1 MTTVLT
7 MLRRHGPTAF
17 GLLLLVGAVYVVQK
31 EFRDLSMADIR
42 AAVEAVPAR
51 SLWLAAMWTV
61 LAYAVL
67 TVYDRLGSVYAGKP
81 VSYLRTSLASFCA
94 YTLAHNLGVAAVSG
108 AAIRY
113 RFYAAWGL
121 KPVEIAK
128 VIAFTS
134 LTFGLGGMALGG
146 AVLLLEPEI
155 LPWFGEN
162 VPRWV
167 MSAIGLALFGVVG
180 TYLVLSRVLPHFTL
194 FGHKI
199 DLPGFRMALMQ
210 TTLAVVDVAVTT
222 MIFYVLLPPADGLTF
237 VRFLGIYLAAYSAG
251 LAANVPG
258 GLGVF
263 DTVILLAL
271 QPYVPAPQVIGALFL
286 FRLYYYIV
294 PLFISGLLFAGFE
307 LSQRRHLLER
317 MRTEARVADSL
328 EVPALSGLSA
338 VAGIALLF
346 IGALP
351 SRGTWLAERAG
362 EWVALAG
369 HFALSV
375 IGSLLLVMAYG
386 MLRRL
391 RIARIAG
398 IVLLLLGAAAVAMK
412 GEPWWLW
419 AIFLVPAGLLV
430 GLRSAFYRNARLTSE
445 PLTGGTVMAL
455 GASLGCAL
463 VLASVARQVGVAD
476 DPWWEVPFSEHAPD
490 SLRFAVAVATLLLLG
505 ALFRLLRPSRLL
517 PEPYDEAVQQKLRA
531 AGACVPAQ
539 ADGAVF
545 ADAGSGFA
553 FRKLK
558 DVWIGLGDPAGG
570 EEATRVAVIWHFR
583 DLCER
588 MGVRPAFWDVGPG
601 LLRVYED
608 NGLTAVPLPDG
619 RFLACHAESD
629 AQWLLEEMQR
639 G

>member
-1 MTTVLT
+1 VTPVLAL
-7 MLRRHGPTAF
+7 LRRHGPTAF
-17 GLLLLVGAVYVVQK
+17 GLLLLAGAIYVVQK
-31 EFRDLSMADIR
+31 EFRDLSMADILL
-42 AAVEAVPAR
+42 AVEAVPGRA
-51 SLWLAAMWTV
+51 LWIAGGWTV

-81 VSYLRTSLASFCA
+81 VSYLKTSLASFCA

-108 AAIRY
+108 AAVRY

-121 KPVEIAK
+121 TPVEIAK

-146 AVLLLEPEI
+146 AVLILEPEI
-155 LPWFGEN
+155 LPWFRDNLPHWAMQG
-162 VPRWV
+162 
-167 MSAIGLALFGVVG
+167 IGVALLAVVG
-180 TYLVLSRVLPHFTL
+180 AYLVLSRVLPHFTV

-210 TTLAVVDVAVTT
+210 TTLAVVDVVVTT
-222 MIFYVLLPPADGLTF
+222 MIFYVLLPPAEGLTF

-294 PLFISGLLFAGFE
+294 PLFIAGALFAGFE
-307 LSQRRHLLER
+307 LSQRRHLLANLG
-317 MRTEARVADSL
+317 TEARVADSL
-328 EVPALSGLSA
+328 EGPALSGLSA
-338 VAGIALLF
+338 VMGVALLF

-351 SRGTWLAERAG
+351 SHGTWLAEWAG

-369 HFALSV
+369 HFAASV

-391 RIARIAG
+391 RIARIGG
-398 IVLLLLGAAAVAMK
+398 IVLMLLGAAAVALK
-412 GEPWWLW
+412 GEPWWLVV
-419 AIFLVPAGLLV
+419 IFLLPAGLLA
-430 GLRSAFYRNARLTSE
+430 GMRTAFYRDARLTGE
-445 PLTGGTVMAL
+445 PLSLSTVISL
-455 GASLGCAL
+455 TASLFCAL
-463 VLASVARQVGVAD
+463 LLASIAWSGPVTEDPWWMVPFSSDTPASLRLAVGVAG
-476 DPWWEVPFSEHAPD
+476 V
-490 SLRFAVAVATLLLLG
+490 LLLVAV
-505 ALFRLLRPSRLL
+505 FRLLRPSRLVAA
-517 PEPYDEAVQQKLRA
+517 PYDEAARSRLEA
-531 AGACVPAQ
+531 LGATVPAE
-539 ADGAVF
+539 ADGAILVEG
-545 ADAGSGFA
+545 AGFA

-558 DVWIGLGDPAGG
+558 DVWIGLGDPAG
-570 EEATRVAVIWHFR
+570 EEQARIAALWRFR
-583 DLCER
+583 DICER
-588 MGVRPAFWDVGPG
+588 NGVSHAFWRVGPAM
-601 LLRVYED
+601 LRAYED
-608 NGLTAVPLPDG
+608 SGLAAVALPDG
-619 RFLACHAESD
+619 SYLAANSEGD
-629 AQWLLEEMQR
+629 PRALLEQMER

>member
-1 MTTVLT
+1 VTPVLAL
-7 MLRRHGPTAF
+7 LRRHGPTAF
-17 GLLLLVGAVYVVQK
+17 GLLLLAGAIYVVQK
-31 EFRDLSMADIR
+31 EFRDLSMADIML
-42 AAVEAVPAR
+42 AVEAVPGRA
-51 SLWLAAMWTV
+51 LWIAGGWTL

-108 AAIRY
+108 AAVRY

-121 KPVEIAK
+121 TAVEIAK

-146 AVLLLEPEI
+146 AVLILEPEI
-155 LPWFGEN
+155 LPWFRDNLPHWAMQG
-162 VPRWV
+162 
-167 MSAIGLALFGVVG
+167 IGVALLAVVG
-180 TYLVLSRVLPHFTL
+180 AYLVLSRALPHFTI

-210 TTLAVVDVAVTT
+210 TTLAVVDVVVTT
-222 MIFYVLLPPADGLTF
+222 MIFYVLLPPAEGLTF

-294 PLFISGLLFAGFE
+294 PLFIAGTLFAGFE
-307 LSQRRHLLER
+307 LNQRRHLLGNLG
-317 MRTEARVADSL
+317 TEARVADSL
-328 EVPALSGLSA
+328 EGPALSGLSA
-338 VAGIALLF
+338 VMGVALLF

-351 SRGTWLAERAG
+351 SHGTWLAEWAG
-362 EWVALAG
+362 EWAALAG
-369 HFALSV
+369 HFAASV

-391 RIARIAG
+391 RIARIGG
-398 IVLLLLGAAAVAMK
+398 IVLLLLGATAVALK
-412 GEPWWLW
+412 GEPWWLVV
-419 AIFLVPAGLLV
+419 IFLLPAGLLA
-430 GLRSAFYRNARLTSE
+430 GMRTAFYRDARLTGE
-445 PLTGGTVMAL
+445 PLSLSTVISL
-455 GASLGCAL
+455 TASLLCAL
-463 VLASVARQVGVAD
+463 LLASIAWSGPVTEDPWWMVPFSSDTPASLRLAVGVAG
-476 DPWWEVPFSEHAPD
+476 V
-490 SLRFAVAVATLLLLG
+490 LLLV
-505 ALFRLLRPSRLL
+505 AMFRLLRPSRLVAA
-517 PEPYDEAVQQKLRA
+517 PYDEAARA
-531 AGACVPAQ
+531 RLEALGATVPAE
-539 ADGAVF
+539 ADGAILVDG
-545 ADAGSGFA
+545 AGFA

-558 DVWIGLGDPAGG
+558 DVWIGLGDPVG
-570 EEATRVAVIWHFR
+570 EEQARITAVWRFR
-583 DLCER
+583 DICER
-588 MGVRPAFWDVGPG
+588 NGVSHAFWRVGPAM
-601 LLRVYED
+601 LRAYED
-608 NGLTAVPLPDG
+608 SGLAAVALPDG
-619 RFLACHAESD
+619 SYLAASSEGD
-629 AQWLLEEMQR
+629 PRALLEQMER